1 MEYFD
6 KIIPHIE
13 YEGMFIPEKFKPMLG
28 HVTREQLAYYI
39 KFDKAVDSYVLQNQ
53 CPITLVKK
61 VFQLF
66 ASNIKYTTHIEININ
81 KKKHIINLIKKLT
94 I

>member
-39 KFDKAVDSYVLQNQ
+39 KFNKAVDSYVLQNG
-53 CPITLVKK
+53 CPIK
-61 VFQLF
+61 
-66 ASNIKYTTHIEININ
+66 
-81 KKKHIINLIKKLT
+81 
-94 I
+94 